1 MRVVYGSIPG
11 TNWESFEESTPN
23 DVLDRTTRGILR
35 TDPEWLADTLT
46 QNEITAVAENF
57 GVTVE
62 DPGDGGDVEL
72 PADRFDVERF
82 EGSATFTDG
91 GITSLYYK
99 IEVADTDDG
108 DGDVTGLRVEATS
121 DDGSTD
127 SFEHLPD
134 GPDSGAPER
143 SNFEV
148 GLFTDRIVEGPITV
162 TLSAADEDSAGSF
175 VGLTTVQFP
184 ATAE

>member
-1 MRVVYGSIPG
+1 
-11 TNWESFEESTPN
+11 
-23 DVLDRTTRGILR
+23 
-35 TDPEWLADTLT
+35 
-46 QNEITAVAENF
+46 
-57 GVTVE
+57 
-62 DPGDGGDVEL
+62 
-72 PADRFDVERF
+72 VERF

-91 GITSLYYK
+91 GITGLYYK
-99 IEVADTDDG
+99 VEVADTDDG
-108 DGDVTGLRVEATS
+108 DVTGFRVEATS
-121 DDGSTD
+121 DDGATD

>member
-1 MRVVYGSIPG
+1 M
-11 TNWESFEESTPN
+11 
-23 DVLDRTTRGILR
+23 
-35 TDPEWLADTLT
+35 
-46 QNEITAVAENF
+46 
-57 GVTVE
+57 
-62 DPGDGGDVEL
+62 
-72 PADRFDVERF
+72 
-82 EGSATFTDG
+82 
-91 GITSLYYK
+91 
-99 IEVADTDDG
+99 
-108 DGDVTGLRVEATS
+108 TGFRVEATS
-121 DDGSTD
+121 DDGATD